1 MNATRPAAS
10 RPTYRLTECR
20 TALNR
25 VSGMDFKWSLNP
37 YRGCVHG
44 CHYCFARR
52 YHAHL
57 ELDPGDDFTGVILV
71 KANCPDVLGLE
82 LSRPSW
88 RRDTVAVGTATDPYQ
103 PIEGKYRLTR
113 RCLEV
118 FAVWR
123 TPIAL
128 LTKGTL
134 AVRDI
139 DVLQELTR
147 KTDSTVCFSVTTV
160 DRETARRL
168 EPGTP
173 PPEKRLLAMSRL
185 VDAGVNAG
193 VALAPVVPGIT
204 DGRANIEAVVRA
216 AADRGARFLW
226 SSALYLKPGTKE
238 HFLDFVASEHPSL
251 RHEYRRM
258 YPGAY
263 APQRVQRRIRR
274 SVDDAMR
281 ANGLA
286 PRPPRRRPEA
296 VQLRLGQ

>member
-1 MNATRPAAS
+1 MAG
-10 RPTYRLTECR
+10 RPTYTLTECK

-25 VSGMDFKWSLNP
+25 VAGMDFRWSLNP

-57 ELDPGDDFTGVILV
+57 KLDPGDDFTGIIFV
-71 KANCPDVLGLE
+71 KANCPDVLAEE

-113 RCLEV
+113 RCLEA
-118 FAVWR
+118 FAMWR

-128 LTKGTL
+128 LLGRPGHRCVAGAHGEDRL
-134 AVRDI
+134 
-139 DVLQELTR
+139 
-147 KTDSTVCFSVTTV
+147 TVCRVTTV
-160 DRETARRL
+160 DGETARRL

-193 VALAPVVPGIT
+193 VPGPAFRASRKASRGGLGRPPT
-204 DGRANIEAVVRA
+204 GLVCGRARSTAGDVNRS
-216 AADRGARFLW
+216 R
-226 SSALYLKPGTKE
+226 
-238 HFLDFVASEHPSL
+238 PSD
-251 RHEYRRM
+251 EYRRARARRRQRLSRDTVR
-258 YPGAY
+258 PGT
-263 APQRVQRRIRR
+263 
-274 SVDDAMR
+274 
-281 ANGLA
+281 A
-286 PRPPRRRPEA
+286 PRDC
-296 VQLRLGQ
+296 

>member
-1 MNATRPAAS
+1 MGAARPAAP
-10 RPTYRLTECR
+10 RPTYRLTECK

-25 VSGMDFKWSLNP
+25 VAGMDFRWSLNP

-52 YHAHL
+52 YHSHL
-57 ELDPGDDFTGVILV
+57 ELDPGDDFTGVIFV
-71 KANCPDVLGLE
+71 KANCPEVLGLE

-113 RCLEV
+113 RCLEM
-118 FAVWR
+118 FAAWR

-134 AVRDI
+134 AVRDV
-139 DVLQELTR
+139 DVLQELTSR
-147 KTDSTVCFSVTTV
+147 TGSTICFSVTTV
-160 DRETARRL
+160 DRETARGL

-216 AADRGARFLW
+216 AADHGARFLW
-226 SSALYLKPGTKE
+226 SSVLYLKQGTKD
-238 HFLDFVASEHPSL
+238 HFLDYVASEHPSL
-251 RHEYRRM
+251 RHEYRSM

-263 APQRVQRRIRR
+263 APDSLQRGISR

-281 ANGLA
+281 ASGLA
-286 PRPPRRRPEA
+286 PRPPRRRPEP